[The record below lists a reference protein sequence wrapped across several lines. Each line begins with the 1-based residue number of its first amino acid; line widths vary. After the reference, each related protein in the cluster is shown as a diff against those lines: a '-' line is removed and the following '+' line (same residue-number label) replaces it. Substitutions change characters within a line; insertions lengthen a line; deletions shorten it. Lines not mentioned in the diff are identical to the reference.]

1 MDNEKNEKLSLL
13 AQLVKLARADNEVK
27 QAEYDFLSII
37 AKQLEITPEEFKT
50 VFEENIEFQPPKL
63 EAERILQFQRLIL
76 LMQVDQ
82 SIEIEE
88 LNHIREVGIRMG
100 LNPSAT
106 NKVLEIMKKYENGI
120 VPPEELLAIFKIHH
134 N

>member
-13 AQLVKLARADNEVK
+13 AQLVKLARADKEVK

-37 AKQLEITPEEFKT
+37 AMQLKITPEEFKT
-50 VFEENIEFQPPKL
+50 VFEKNIEFQPPKL
-63 EAERILQFQRLIL
+63 EADRILQFQRLVL

-82 SIEIEE
+82 SIESEE
-88 LNHIREVGIRMG
+88 LHHIREMGIRMG

-106 NKVLEIMKKYENGI
+106 NKVLEIMKKHENGI
-120 VPPEELLAIFKIHH
+120 VPPEELLAVFKIHH

>member
-1 MDNEKNEKLSLL
+1 MEEKNEKLSLL
-13 AQLVKLARADNEVK
+13 AELVKLARADQELK

-37 AKQLEITPEEFKT
+37 AIQLKITPEEFKT

-63 EAERILQFQRLIL
+63 EADRILQFQRLVL
-76 LMQVDQ
+76 LMQIDQ
-82 SIEIEE
+82 SIDNEE
-88 LNHIREVGIRMG
+88 LLHIREMGIRMG

-106 NKVLEIMKKYENGI
+106 NKVLEIMKKHKNGI

>member
-13 AQLVKLARADNEVK
+13 AELVKLARADKELK

-37 AKQLEITPEEFKT
+37 AMQLKITPKEFKT
-50 VFEENIEFQPPKL
+50 IFEENIEFQPPKL
-63 EAERILQFQRLIL
+63 EVDRILQFQRLVL

-82 SIEIEE
+82 SIDNEE
-88 LNHIREVGIRMG
+88 LLHIREMGIRMG
-100 LNPSAT
+100 LNPVAT
-106 NKVLEIMKKYENGI
+106 NKVLEVMHQYENGI
-120 VPPEELLAIFKIHH
+120 VPPDELIAIFKTFH

>member
-13 AQLVKLARADNEVK
+13 AQLVKLARADKEVK

-37 AKQLEITPEEFKT
+37 AMQLKITPEEFKT

-63 EAERILQFQRLIL
+63 EADRILQFQRLVL

-82 SIEIEE
+82 SIESEE
-88 LNHIREVGIRMG
+88 LNHIREMGIRMG

-106 NKVLEIMKKYENGI
+106 NKVLE
-120 VPPEELLAIFKIHH
+120 
-134 N
+134 

>member
-13 AQLVKLARADNEVK
+13 AQLVKLARADKEVK

-37 AKQLEITPEEFKT
+37 AIQLKITPEEFKT

-63 EAERILQFQRLIL
+63 EADRILQFQRLIL

-82 SIEIEE
+82 SIESEE
-88 LNHIREVGIRMG
+88 LNHIREIGIRMG

-120 VPPEELLAIFKIHH
+120 VPPEELLAIFRIHH

>member
-13 AQLVKLARADNEVK
+13 AELVKLARADKEVK

-37 AKQLEITPEEFKT
+37 AMQLKITPKEFKT

-63 EAERILQFQRLIL
+63 EVDRILQFQRLVL

-82 SIEIEE
+82 SIDNEE
-88 LNHIREVGIRMG
+88 LLHIREMGIRMG
-100 LNPSAT
+100 LNPVAT
-106 NKVLEIMKKYENGI
+106 NKVLEVMHQYENGI
-120 VPPEELLAIFKIHH
+120 VPPDELIAIFKTFH